1 MSDTSIKVQNPLW
14 TRDFTIITLGSVVS
28 MLGNSMAGFA
38 MSLMVL
44 DYTGSTMLYAIY
56 MMMYTIPQLITPI
69 ISGAIL
75 DRFSRKRMIYTLD
88 FSMAALYLMIAIV
101 IGTGHFN
108 FPLLALLTLI
118 IGAVNSTYQVAYE
131 SFYPLLITEGNYSKA
146 YSIASVLETLAIFMV
161 PLATFLYNMV
171 GMTPLLLINAVCFF
185 VAASLE
191 TRISAE
197 EKYIEK
203 QKDKSRNDGLS
214 SPKRMLS
221 DVKEGF
227 IYLLSEKGLLAIT
240 IYFLFNFMAGGASN
254 VIALPYYKSTF
265 KNGEYIF
272 MLVFGMSVVGRG
284 IAGAFHYKKK
294 LPMNLKYYIALGVYI
309 IIGVF
314 EGSYLYLPF
323 QIAMVLSFFTGICG
337 VTSYTIRISSTQGYV
352 PDEKK
357 GRYNGAFMMLGTLG
371 TLVAE
376 LSAGVLTT
384 WFDQRA
390 VLLGFH
396 LLSVIAA
403 LIFIGGN
410 KKAVSAIYN
419 SEN

>member
-1 MSDTSIKVQNPLW
+1 MSDIDNKATNPLW
-14 TRDFTIITLGSVVS
+14 TRDFTIITVGSIVS

-38 MSLMVL
+38 MSLMIL

-75 DRFSRKRMIYTLD
+75 DRFSRKKMIYTLD
-88 FSMAALYLMIAIV
+88 YSMAGLYLLIAIA

-108 FPLLALLTLI
+108 FPMLALLTLI
-118 IGAVNSTYQVAYE
+118 IGAVNSTYYVAYE

-146 YSIASVLETLAIFMV
+146 YSIASVLETLAVFMV

-171 GMTPLLLINAVCFF
+171 GMTPLLIINAVCFF
-185 VAASLE
+185 IAASLE
-191 TRISAE
+191 TRIGAE
-197 EKYIEK
+197 EEYIDK
-203 QKDKSRNDGLS
+203 QKAEAAKESLS
-214 SPKRMLS
+214 YPDRVLK
-221 DVKEGF
+221 DIKEGF

-240 IYFLFNFMAGGASN
+240 IYFVFNFMAGGATN
-254 VIALPYYKSTF
+254 VIALPYYKGTF
-265 KNGEYIF
+265 TNGEYIF
-272 MLVFGMSVVGRG
+272 MMVFGMSVVGRG
-284 IAGAFHYKKK
+284 VAGAFHYRHK
-294 LPMNLKYYIALGVYI
+294 LPMKLKYYIALGVYI
-309 IIGVF
+309 IIGIF
-314 EGSYLYLPF
+314 EGSYLYLP
-323 QIAMVLSFFTGICG
+323 IYVAMVLSFFTGVCG

-357 GRYNGAFMMLGTLG
+357 GRFNGAFMMLTTLG

-376 LSAGVLTT
+376 LSAGVLTE

-390 VLLGFH
+390 VLLGFQ
-396 LLSVIAA
+396 LVSVVAA